1 MRSIRW
7 AALCLAAAAMPAL
20 AQFEGVL
27 EMKMSMKEGGTGT
40 GKTYVSKTGWR
51 SEMEMQLP
59 KMEKTTGKASMKMTM
74 LGKLSDP
81 DKMYTID
88 DERKTYA
95 VIDVKKVSEM
105 AGKQAEET
113 YTVKKLGGD
122 TVAGYGCEK
131 VLITSSKGNEIEG
144 CATREIMGS
153 SAWLSS
159 LQRGRGGAYGGWV
172 RALKEAGVGEVLIRF
187 VIRDKSTKEETMRME
202 LVKAEKKSLSPSLFE
217 IPPGYKETD
226 MMGMA
231 MGQMSPE
238 QQEKMK
244 AAQEQMKKAME
255 NMTPEQKKMM
265 EDMMKQR
272 SGNK

>member
-7 AALCLAAAAMPAL
+7 AALCLLAAAPAL

-27 EMKMSMKEGGTGT
+27 EMKMTMREGGTGT
-40 GKTYVSKTGWR
+40 GRTYVSTVGWR
-51 SEMEMQLP
+51 TEMEMQMP
-59 KMEKTTGKASMKMTM
+59 RMQEATGKGSYRITM
-74 LGKLSDP
+74 LGKLADP
-81 DKMYTID
+81 DKVYSIN
-88 DERKTYA
+88 DEQKTYA
-95 VIDVKKVSEM
+95 VIDVKKTREA
-105 AGKQAEET
+105 AGRQAEET

-122 TVAGYGCEK
+122 TVAGYACEK

-144 CATREIMGS
+144 CATKEIRGS
-153 SAWLSS
+153 SAWLTS

-172 RALKEAGVGEVLIRF
+172 RALRDAGVGEVLIRF
-187 VIRDKSTKEETMRME
+187 VTHDKDTGKENMRME
-202 LVKAEKKSLSPSLFE
+202 LVRAEKKSVPSSMFE

-255 NMTPEQKKMM
+255 NMTPEQRKMM